1 MTGKSTFKWIK
12 SLQLKKYRLA
22 EQCFMVQGWK
32 GVEMLLTS
40 RYEVVLVA
48 ATAPFIPRV
57 EVMLKGRNADVL
69 QVSPTELEAL
79 GSFQS
84 NDSVLAVAR
93 MNAPVMPVPGEG
105 PLLVLDDIRDPGNMG
120 TIIRTADWFGI
131 RHIAASAESVEFYN
145 PKVISATMGSF
156 CRVNVWYGDLVDLLK
171 DSDADIYG
179 AFLGG
184 TDIREMRFSRSPVL
198 VIGNESSGISPA
210 IAACVDHRV
219 TIPGYGGAESLNA

>member
-105 PLLVLDDIRDPGNMG
+105 PLLVLDDI
-120 TIIRTADWFGI
+120 
-131 RHIAASAESVEFYN
+131 
-145 PKVISATMGSF
+145 
-156 CRVNVWYGDLVDLLK
+156 
-171 DSDADIYG
+171 
-179 AFLGG
+179 
-184 TDIREMRFSRSPVL
+184 
-198 VIGNESSGISPA
+198 
-210 IAACVDHRV
+210 
-219 TIPGYGGAESLNA
+219 